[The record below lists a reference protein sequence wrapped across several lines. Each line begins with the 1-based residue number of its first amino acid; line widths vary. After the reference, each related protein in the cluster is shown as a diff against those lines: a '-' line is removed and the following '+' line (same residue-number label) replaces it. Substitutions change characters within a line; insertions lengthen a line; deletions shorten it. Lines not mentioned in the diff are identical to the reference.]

1 MLTHKFVKSLLFAAG
16 TMALFGAASAM
27 AQPGGAAHDATVAAP
42 NLVKGI
48 AAIGSVLA
56 VVGGGIGIGLVGKG
70 AVEAIAR
77 QPEATGK
84 IHVAALQEIT
94 LVLFGITFIVNG
106 LARWLV
112 WSLNKRAGG
121 RR

>member
-1 MLTHKFVKSLLFAAG
+1 MKKFVKCALIAGVAVALLPAFAYAQGATG
-16 TMALFGAASAM
+16 TT
-27 AQPGGAAHDATVAAP
+27 ATP

-48 AAIGSVLA
+48 AAIGSGLA

-84 IHVAALQEIT
+84 IQINMILAAALIEGAT
-94 LVLFGITFIVNG
+94 LFAVVVGMI
-106 LARWLV
+106 A
-112 WSLNKRAGG
+112 
-121 RR
+121 